1 MRKTRYTLTIVAG
14 LLLLPFAL
22 HWGYLAATSLPSQV
36 TIATGPKGGAYRELA
51 ESLARDLRET
61 HGVNVS
67 LVHTSGSSENVQL
80 LSEAKVDFALAMAV
94 PSERH
99 EEKTPGTRSGV
110 AFVANA
116 YSEVVHLVVR
126 NDIQVETISDLRSKR
141 VALGENQSAN
151 YLMARVILGHC
162 GLQEPDF
169 EPVFCSYP
177 QMCDRLRDGTIDAAI
192 LVAGVRAPMH
202 RQIAASQQC
211 RVLSIPYAPALSA
224 QYMLLTEVQIPAGRY
239 QSAPSPVPMID
250 VKTVAARAQLL
261 TRHDVA
267 SNLVK
272 AVTAI
277 LLNAGFQQQN
287 ELTELSQSG
296 RQFAQDF
303 PQFEVHPGVQ
313 EFYSPEFRP
322 LLNPD
327 FVEAT
332 EGLRSFVVSLLIAIY
347 LGYRWLQDRRERKD
361 EHQLDGYFRALVKIE
376 SRQIDI
382 DSNAS
387 IEETEALEKMLDEVT
402 LLRQEALKDFSAHE
416 LKDDRAADC
425 FLEMCHAISEKIGA
439 KLLRQQLAH
448 GFVELRSYVDN
459 TQPPDQENLP

>member
-1 MRKTRYTLTIVAG
+1 MRKTIYTLAIVVG
-14 LLLLPFAL
+14 LLLLPFGL
-22 HWGYLAATSLPSQV
+22 HWCYREVTALPRQV
-36 TIATGPKGGAYRELA
+36 TIATGPEGGAYRELA
-51 ESLARDLRET
+51 ESLARELEVT
-61 HGVNVS
+61 HHVRVK
-67 LVHTSGSSENVQL
+67 LIHTGGTSENL
-80 LSEAKVDFALAMAV
+80 KMLRDAKADFALAMAV

-151 YLMARVILGHC
+151 YLMARIILGHC
-162 GLQEPDF
+162 GLQESDF

-177 QMCDRLRDGTIDAAI
+177 QMSDRLRDGTIDAAI
-192 LVAGVRAPMH
+192 LVAGVHAPMH
-202 RQIAASQQC
+202 RQIAASLQSQ
-211 RVLSIPYAPALSA
+211 VLSIPYAPALSA
-224 QYMLLTEVQIPAGRY
+224 QYMLLTEVRIPAGRY

-296 RQFAQDF
+296 RQFAQEF

-327 FVEAT
+327 FVGAT

-347 LGYRWLQDRRERKD
+347 LGYRWLQDRRERKG
-361 EHQLDGYFRALVKIE
+361 EHQLDGYFRVLIKIE
-376 SRQIDI
+376 SREIDI
-382 DSNAS
+382 DSKAS
-387 IEETEALEKMLDEVT
+387 HEETEALEKMLDEVT
-402 LLRQEALKDFSAHE
+402 LLRQEALKDFSAYE
-416 LKDDRAADC
+416 LKDDRAAER
-425 FLEMCHAISEKIGA
+425 FLEMCHAISDKIGA
-439 KLLRQQLAH
+439 KLLRQRLAQGFIELSSQLK
-448 GFVELRSYVDN
+448 
-459 TQPPDQENLP
+459 